1 MQNVFLLEKVTIC
14 FKLLNYKYLVTCR
27 IIIQWHITTATYIE
41 YTEHAD
47 IQANRNIKPTDINA
61 KRTEIII
68 KLKTHI
74 NEQVAF
80 WVAIWVVP
88 DTQRICRYRY

>member
-1 MQNVFLLEKVTIC
+1 MQDHHTIAH
-14 FKLLNYKYLVTCR
+14 NHSNIY
-27 IIIQWHITTATYIE
+27 YIE
-41 YTEHAD
+41 YTENTD

-74 NEQVAF
+74 NKQVAF